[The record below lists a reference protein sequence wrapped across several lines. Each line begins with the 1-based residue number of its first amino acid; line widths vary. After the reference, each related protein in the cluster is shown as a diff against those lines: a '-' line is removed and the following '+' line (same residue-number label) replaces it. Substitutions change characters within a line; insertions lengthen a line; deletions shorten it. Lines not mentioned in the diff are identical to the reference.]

1 MILFLKIKRLRC
13 ICVSDVCENKQE
25 SRLNVLDRNLKVL
38 GDDNIKNL
46 EFPDMKVL
54 LGLLEINK

>member
-1 MILFLKIKRLRC
+1 MHL
-13 ICVSDVCENKQE
+13 CEWGKWKKLEN
-25 SRLNVLDRNLKVL
+25 RLNILDRNLKVL